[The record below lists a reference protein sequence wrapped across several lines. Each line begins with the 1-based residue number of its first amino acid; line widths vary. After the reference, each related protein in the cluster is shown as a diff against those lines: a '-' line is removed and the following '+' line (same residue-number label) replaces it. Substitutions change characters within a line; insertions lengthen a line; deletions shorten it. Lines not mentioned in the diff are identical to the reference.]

1 VNLTSPLVVR
11 NQRNQTAQL
20 KHTYTALD
28 PPTPRQGAKN
38 LDGALC
44 ALTDL
49 IPPLAFVNLTSP
61 LVVRNQRNQ
70 TAQLKHTYTAL
81 DPPTP
86 RQGAKNLDGAWTALG
101 MDLIPPLATVNLTS
115 PKAQAPPPQ
124 AAGKLRLWVDLTT
137 RHHSRSMAIL

>member
-1 VNLTSPLVVR
+1 MF
-11 NQRNQTAQL
+11 
-20 KHTYTALD
+20 
-28 PPTPRQGAKN
+28 QGANN

-70 TAQLKHTYTAL
+70 TAQLKHTCTAL

-86 RQGAKNLDGAWTALG
+86 RQA
-101 MDLIPPLATVNLTS
+101 
-115 PKAQAPPPQ
+115 
-124 AAGKLRLWVDLTT
+124 RLEIW
-137 RHHSRSMAIL
+137 SYQII